1 MVFME
6 PDMKLKLK
14 MSQREA
20 LAFYLLV
27 APWVVGFLVFQAG
40 PILASLGFSLTRY
53 DVIQP
58 PRWVGLG
65 NFQEMLFN
73 DPLFW
78 QALKVTA
85 YYTLLAVP
93 LGMVVALLLAVL
105 LNQRVPALP
114 FFRTIFYLPSVIAGV
129 AVSLLWIWLLNPTFG
144 LINYGLR
151 VLFGIQGPKWLLSSE
166 WVIPSFVLMSLWGA
180 GVTVIIYLASLQ
192 GVPTTLYEAAELDG
206 ANRWRRFRHVTI
218 PMISPVILFT
228 FITGMIGAFQVFT
241 QAYIMTGGGP
251 NYASL
256 MYSLYIYQN
265 AFRYFRMGYASA
277 LAWVLFAMIMALT
290 LLTFRLSSNRVY
302 YETGDAR

>member
-1 MVFME
+1 
-6 PDMKLKLK
+6 MKLKLK

>member
-1 MVFME
+1 
-6 PDMKLKLK
+6 MKLKLK

-277 LAWVLFAMIMALT
+277 LAWVLFAIIMALT